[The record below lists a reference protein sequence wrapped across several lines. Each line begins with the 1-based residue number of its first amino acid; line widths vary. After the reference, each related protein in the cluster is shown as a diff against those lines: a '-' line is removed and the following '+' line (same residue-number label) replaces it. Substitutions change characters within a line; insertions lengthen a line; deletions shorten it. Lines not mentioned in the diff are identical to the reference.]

1 MNRWLLPIGFGLLLA
16 LVALVVVG
24 ALGSAERTPGER
36 ADALAAELRC
46 PDCQGLSVADSPTR
60 SAQEIRRQI
69 DDLVATGAT
78 DDEIRAHFTDR
89 YGEWIRLAPSAP
101 VLWLV
106 PFAVV
111 LAGAIGL
118 FLWLRV
124 RRSPETEARPAISDE
139 ERRRLRRE
147 MEALDG

>member
-24 ALGSAERTPGER
+24 ALGSAERTLGER
-36 ADALAAELRC
+36 ADALASELRC

-118 FLWLRV
+118 LLWLRA

-139 ERRRLRRE
+139 ERRRLRHE